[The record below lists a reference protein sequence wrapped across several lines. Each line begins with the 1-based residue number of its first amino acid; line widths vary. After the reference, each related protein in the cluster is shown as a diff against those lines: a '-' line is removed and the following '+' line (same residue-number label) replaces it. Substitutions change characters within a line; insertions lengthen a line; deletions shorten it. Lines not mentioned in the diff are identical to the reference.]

1 MRRGFRKI
9 SNFILLLTFVLTAL
23 SSVPG
28 FAWCIG
34 EDGHFEI
41 EYVIDGNCDTASSS
55 SGGTAVVSSLH
66 IDEDHCGSCLD
77 VYLQPHD
84 VFSAKRLNYEAL
96 NAPDVFALGT
106 ILSSTS
112 QADRQVK
119 TNLVPQPPPRILQS
133 ILNHRTTVLL
143 I

>member
-9 SNFILLLTFVLTAL
+9 SNYILLLTFVFTAL

-41 EYVIDGNCDTASSS
+41 EYVTDGNCDAASGSS
-55 SGGTAVVSSLH
+55 RGTAVVSSIH
-66 IDEDHCGSCLD
+66 IDEDHCGSCFD

-84 VFSAKRLNYEAL
+84 VFSAKRVIHEAL
-96 NAPDVFALGT
+96 KSPDVFTLAT

-112 QADRQVK
+112 QANRLVK
-119 TNLVPQPPPRILQS
+119 TNLVPQPPPRNLQS
-133 ILNHRTTVLL
+133 ILKHRTTVLL